1 VFQPQRSPVRC
12 SSGREADV
20 LPGAPAA
27 LPPRSSA
34 SGAAPRAGAAVRAN
48 IGPMRGFR
56 LVPAAMGAALSIAVA
71 LTAVAC
77 GPEHRA
83 ASAPSA
89 TTTAPRAHRPAP
101 SDPDLSAVTER
112 FYELVEGAH
121 WPFAYAM
128 LSTRYRASLTE
139 AAFEKRYASLIA
151 PDVKARQTAAT
162 TVVTRIDAK
171 DASGRSRRYE
181 ETLRFTWDG
190 EEWKIDRIARAP

>member
-1 VFQPQRSPVRC
+1 MRRTNLAN
-12 SSGREADV
+12 ENE
-20 LPGAPAA
+20 APA
-27 LPPRSSA
+27 RS
-34 SGAAPRAGAAVRAN
+34 VT
-48 IGPMRGFR
+48 PMRGFG
-56 LVPAAMGAALSIAVA
+56 LVRAAVGAAVSLVVAV
-71 LTAVAC
+71 TAVAC
-77 GPEHRA
+77 GPDHRA

-89 TTTAPRAHRPAP
+89 TAAAPRAHRPPP
-101 SDPDLSAVTER
+101 SDPDLSGVTER

-151 PDVKARQTAAT
+151 PDVKARQVGAT

-190 EEWKIDRIARAP
+190 EDWKIDRIARAP